1 MRRGRAGARCVG
13 PVTSPCLA
21 RATWRARGRPPFQEE
36 NCPMRIV
43 ITEFMDER
51 AVAQLAERHDVLY
64 DPKLVDD
71 AAGLHAAAAGADAII
86 VRNRTQVRGELLAAL
101 ARCRVVG
108 RLGVGLD
115 NIDVGACEARGLKVI
130 PATGANALSVAEY
143 VIATAMLLLRGAYLS
158 TGAVVAGKWPR
169 NALSNGREIGG
180 KTLGLVGFGSI
191 GQLTA
196 RLAQGMGMT
205 VVAHDAMLDAAH
217 PVYAQ
222 LGVRSLGLDELVATA
237 DVISLHVPL
246 VASTRNLFDA
256 GRIARMKAGAVLVN
270 SARGGVVDE
279 AALAAALK
287 SGQLGGAALDV
298 FDAEPIAADNVFQD
312 CPNLVLTPH
321 IAGVSAESNE
331 RVSFLIAQRV
341 LEELA

>member
-1 MRRGRAGARCVG
+1 MSRV
-13 PVTSPCLA
+13 
-21 RATWRARGRPPFQEE
+21 
-36 NCPMRIV
+36 V
-43 ITEFMDER
+43 IAEFMDER
-51 AVAQLAERHDVLY
+51 AVAQLQEKHDVLY
-64 DPKLVDD
+64 DPTLVDD
-71 AAGLHAAAAGADAII
+71 AVRLHAAAAGAAAIV

-101 ARCRVVG
+101 VQCKVVG

-115 NIDVGACEARGLKVI
+115 NIDVAACEVRGIKVI

-143 VIATAMLLLRGAYLS
+143 VIATAMLLLRGAYRS
-158 TGAVVAGKWPR
+158 TPDVVAGQWPR
-169 NALSNGREIGG
+169 NALGNGREIGS

-196 RLAQGMGMT
+196 KLAHGLGMT
-205 VVAHDAMLDAAH
+205 VVAHDAMMDATNPAF
-217 PVYAQ
+217 AKA
-222 LGVRSLGLDELVATA
+222 GVKCVSMDELTAGA

-246 VASTRNLFDA
+246 LASTRNLFDA
-256 GRIARMKAGAVLVN
+256 ERIAAMKPGAVLIN

-287 SGQLGGAALDV
+287 RGHLGGAALDV
-298 FDAEPIAADNVFQD
+298 FDAEPMPSGGVFVG

-331 RVSFLIAQRV
+331 RVSFMIAQRV

>member
-1 MRRGRAGARCVG
+1 
-13 PVTSPCLA
+13 
-21 RATWRARGRPPFQEE
+21 
-36 NCPMRIV
+36 MRIV

-51 AVAQLAERHDVLY
+51 AVAQLQAKHDVLY

-71 AAGLHAAAAGADAII
+71 AVALHAQAAGADAIV

-101 ARCRVVG
+101 AKCRLVG

-115 NIDVGACEARGLKVI
+115 NIDVPACEARGMKVI

-143 VIATAMLLLRGAYLS
+143 VIATAMMLLRGAYQS
-158 TGAVVAGKWPR
+158 TGEVVAGKWPR
-169 NALSNGREIGG
+169 NALSSGREIGG

-196 RLAQGMGMT
+196 KLAQGVGMT
-205 VVAHDAMLDAAH
+205 VIAHDPVLKATDAVFART
-217 PVYAQ
+217 
-222 LGVRSLGLDELVATA
+222 GVQHASLDEMAAQA

-246 VASTRNLFDA
+246 VASTRNLFDTRRLGA
-256 GRIARMKAGAVLVN
+256 MKPGAVLIN

-287 SGQLGGAALDV
+287 SGHIGGAALDV
-298 FDAEPIAADNVFQD
+298 FEAEPMPAGGVFAG

-331 RVSFLIAQRV
+331 RVSLMIAQRV

>member
-1 MRRGRAGARCVG
+1 M
-13 PVTSPCLA
+13 S
-21 RATWRARGRPPFQEE
+21 
-36 NCPMRIV
+36 RIV

-51 AVAQLAERHDVLY
+51 AVAQLRAKHDVLY

-71 AAGLHAAAAGADAII
+71 APRLHAEAAGADVIV

-101 ARCRVVG
+101 VKCRVVG

-115 NIDVGACEARGLKVI
+115 NIDVAACEVRGIKVI

-143 VIATAMLLLRGAYLS
+143 VIATAMLLMRGAYQS
-158 TGAVVAGKWPR
+158 TADVTAGKWPR
-169 NALSNGREIGG
+169 NALSSGREIGG

-196 RLAQGMGMT
+196 KLARGIGMH
-205 VVAHDAMLDAAH
+205 VIAHDAMIDSSNA
-217 PVYAQ
+217 VFTQ
-222 LGVRSLGLDELVATA
+222 TGVACASLDELTASA

-246 VASTRNLFDA
+246 VASTRKLFDA
-256 GRIARMKAGAVLVN
+256 TRIAAMKPGAVLIN

-279 AALAAALK
+279 AALVAALK
-287 SGQLGGAALDV
+287 SGHLGGAALDV
-298 FDAEPIAADNVFQD
+298 FEAEPMPAGGVFAG

-321 IAGVSAESNE
+321 IAGVSGESNE
-331 RVSFLIAQRV
+331 RVSFMIAQRV